1 MGRSKSKATKKS
13 EYTKVTIGESLVPK
27 KKSTT
32 KSSSSFLLSAIP
44 VVLAIA
50 VALYYRQNDYN
61 GTQDVSQS
69 SSSTTRQLLNPQKG
83 SWTEGY
89 YTTEAVTG
97 QSYPSTHALLYQ
109 NGGVGEP
116 IMTEFSNDNEFLQL
130 GRLYNDKGQIVQS
143 PTHFRNGTALYKGP
157 TTPGTHFQWPAVSV
171 GYKRTVPGVF
181 GGNGKQ
187 IELETLTEPS
197 SNAKSSDPR
206 IFYIHNFL
214 SGEEADE
221 FIRFSTAEENPYKM
235 APSTGKSALVFFYH
249 MNSSFNMKFR

>member
-1 MGRSKSKATKKS
+1 MGRSKSKATKKA
-13 EYTKVTIGESLVPK
+13 EYTKVTIGESLDPK
-27 KKSTT
+27 KKSTP
-32 KSSSSFLLSAIP
+32 KSSSFLLSAIP

-50 VALYYRQNDYN
+50 VALYYRQNDN
-61 GTQDVSQS
+61 KGTQDVLQSQA
-69 SSSTTRQLLNPQKG
+69 SSSTKRQLLNPQKG

-89 YTTEAVTG
+89 YTTEDVTD
-97 QSYPSTHALLYQ
+97 QSYPSTHALLFQ
-109 NGGVGEP
+109 NGGVSEP
-116 IMTEFSNDNEFLQL
+116 TMVEFSSDDEFLKL

-214 SGEEADE
+214 SAEEADE

-235 APSTGKSALVFFYH
+235 APSTGKSAFVF
-249 MNSSFNMKFR
+249 